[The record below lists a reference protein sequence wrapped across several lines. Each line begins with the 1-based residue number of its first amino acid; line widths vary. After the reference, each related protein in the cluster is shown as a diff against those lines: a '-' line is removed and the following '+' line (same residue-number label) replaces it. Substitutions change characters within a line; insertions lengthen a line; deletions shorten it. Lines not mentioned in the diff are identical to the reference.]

1 MDDPSESFHLDAPAA
16 FFHALRHLRLPY
28 TLGWVRSRFRQAE
41 GAGGLA
47 VLVNLAPAFGLAPQ
61 ACRCT
66 LEDIEQAGAPAIL
79 CFEILGSATF
89 GTFLGVEGRHV
100 VLGARN
106 GSTRRLALEEVQRL
120 WTGVAV
126 LFDRDDAL
134 RVAER
139 GYMRARAKERLL
151 GLLADLRRRLPLAAG
166 TGGLLR
172 ALAALL
178 LPVLLAMNLGEDF
191 RRQDPWR
198 WAGLGFLLCA
208 AIGAGASAVLYT
220 MSGRPAALRPGAA
233 QRWCGRGRWSD
244 CDSVLHSRWGGI
256 GRWRLADL
264 GLGWFL
270 SILALMACGVLR
282 PSGGELSLWL
292 GVSFL
297 ATAPIPLF
305 LVGVQLWPLRKLC
318 PPCLVVH
325 GAVLAGALVGWAVCA
340 AAWTSPGSQV
350 AGLWRVAAVH
360 LFLLLAAVGVLL
372 PCADARQEVA
382 MLRSTVA
389 QATSTALGSLAL
401 AAAEPVAGLRTGG
414 DILVWGDPAAPLRV
428 DLQISPLCQSCGPVL
443 RQLLRLQQARRGKI
457 LLALHLVPKT
467 GGGSAAEGALCTA
480 LIALGSLRGG
490 DPALLALEHIKSEPT
505 RWLAVGNAGA
515 EAVLTSLTALAPGE
529 GQEALLRGRQ
539 VFAEGSAIAKS
550 LNRGVP
556 AVFVGG
562 RFFNAPVEHLD
573 LLLARHETI
582 LLSSLGGSQHDRGE

>member
-1 MDDPSESFHLDAPAA
+1 MDDPSQSFHLDAPAA

-41 GAGGLA
+41 GASGLI

-66 LEDIEQAGAPAIL
+66 LEDLERTGAPAIL

-100 VLGARN
+100 VLAARD

-139 GYMRARAKERLL
+139 GYALARAKEQLL
-151 GLLADLRRRLPLAAG
+151 GLLAGLPRRLPLAAG
-166 TGGLLR
+166 SGGFLR
-172 ALAALL
+172 ALAVLL
-178 LPVLLAMNLGEDF
+178 LPVLLAINLGEDF

-208 AIGAGASAVLYT
+208 AIGAGASAVLYM

-297 ATAPIPLF
+297 STAPISLF

-340 AAWTSPGSQV
+340 AAWTGPGSEV
-350 AGLWRVAAVH
+350 AGLWRVAAIH
-360 LFLLLAAVGVLL
+360 LLLLLAALGVLL
-372 PCADARQEVA
+372 PWAEARHEVA
-382 MLRSTVA
+382 LLRSTVA
-389 QATSTALGSLAL
+389 QATSTPLGSLAL
-401 AAAEPVAGLRTGG
+401 AAAEPIVRMSAGE
-414 DILVWGDPAAPLRV
+414 DILAWGDPAAPLRV

-443 RQLLRLQQARRGKI
+443 RHLLRLQQARRGKI
-457 LLALHLVPKT
+457 YLALHLVPKT
-467 GGGSAAEGALCTA
+467 GGGRVAEGALCTA
-480 LIALGSLRGG
+480 ITALGALRGG
-490 DPALLALEHIKSEPT
+490 DHALLALERVRSDPS
-505 RWLAVGNAGA
+505 RWLAAGNAGP
-515 EAVLTSLTALAPGE
+515 EEVLGSLVALAPGE

-539 VFAEGSAIAKS
+539 VVAEASAIAKRLS
-550 LNRGVP
+550 LGLP

-573 LLLARHETI
+573 LLLADHDAI
-582 LLSSLGGSQHDRGE
+582 LLSSLGNSQGGA